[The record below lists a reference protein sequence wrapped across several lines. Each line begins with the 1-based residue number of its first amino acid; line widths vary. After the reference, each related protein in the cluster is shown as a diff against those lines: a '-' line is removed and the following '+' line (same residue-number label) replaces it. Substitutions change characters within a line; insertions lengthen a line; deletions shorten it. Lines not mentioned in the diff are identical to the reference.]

1 MRVLMLA
8 QDEEVFLDSDN
19 LTDLRQLL
27 VHVRESDCL
36 VLMHTQGV
44 LSRPWCPLLGWQKHG

>member
-1 MRVLMLA
+1 MLA

-44 LSRPWCPLLGWQKHG
+44 LSRPWCLLLGWQKHG